1 MEILVDICDKIVE
14 DKDKKI
20 YPWRFG
26 INMDKVFESLYL
38 ISQRGLKKFL
48 QEV

>member
-1 MEILVDICDKIVE
+1 MEILVDICDKKVE
-14 DKDKKI
+14 NKDKK
-20 YPWRFG
+20 YPLRFV

-38 ISQRGLKKFL
+38 ISQRGLQKFL